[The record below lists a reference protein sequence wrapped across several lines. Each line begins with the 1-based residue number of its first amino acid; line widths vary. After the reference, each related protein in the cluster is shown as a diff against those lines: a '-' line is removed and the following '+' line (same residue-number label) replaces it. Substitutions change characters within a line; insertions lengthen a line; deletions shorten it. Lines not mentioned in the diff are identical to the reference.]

1 MKVAIITGVSR
12 GIGKATAEKF
22 LAEGWQIIGISTSGN
37 SPIRHQNLEVRRTD
51 LSNPVS
57 IKRFADIIEE
67 SKERIDVLINNAG
80 VSLDKSSTVIIEL
93 LRKTLEVNLIGLIE
107 FTEELIPFI
116 NNGGH
121 IINLSSGLGS
131 LSEAT
136 NSYAPSYRISKVA
149 INMYTRTLAS
159 RLRDRNIT
167 VSSIDPGWVKTDM
180 GGKGAVREP
189 SEPAEEIF
197 ELATSKVESGYFW
210 HQGKKKTW

>member
-1 MKVAIITGVSR
+1 MKVALITGVSR

-22 LAEGWQIIGISTSGN
+22 LNEGWYVIGLSASGN
-37 SPIRHQNLEVRRTD
+37 YPMRHENIIVRKTD

-57 IKRFADIIEE
+57 IKRFIENIE
-67 SKERIDVLINNAG
+67 DSKQRIDVLINNAG
-80 VSLDKSSTVIIEL
+80 VSLDKSSIVLIEIL
-93 LRKTLEVNLIGLIE
+93 KKTLEINLIGLIE
-107 FTEELIPFI
+107 LTEKLIPLI
-116 NNGGH
+116 NNGSH

-131 LSEAT
+131 LSDAT
-136 NSYAPSYRISKVA
+136 NSYAPSYRISKTA

-180 GGKGAVREP
+180 GGNGAPRDA
-189 SEPAEEIF
+189 SDAAEDIF

-210 HQGKKKTW
+210 HQGRKKAW